1 MADTVRIG
9 DRDIP
14 LRDTWSTPQWLV
26 DRLDDRWGFGLD
38 AAATKDT
45 AIRPSSGNARL
56 DYLGPDHGDPD
67 RRDALGPLVWASV
80 DWPEGYPVFL
90 NPPFSQTG
98 GGLTAWVN
106 ACIAQATAGPVVA
119 ILPDTPSCRWFRR
132 AWESAYEVTLFDG
145 RVAFVPPPGVKTS
158 SPTGG
163 VVVFAWVP
171 RVDGPARVRW
181 ESLPGR
187 REVSDG

>member
-1 MADTVRIG
+1 VNETPKTIRIG

-14 LRDTWSTPQWLV
+14 LRDCWSTPEWLFE
-26 DRLDDRWGFGLD
+26 RLDARWGFGLD
-38 AAATKDT
+38 AAATFD
-45 AIRPSSGNARL
+45 SSMRGMP
-56 DYLGPDHGDPD
+56 YLGPDHIGVD
-67 RRDALGPLVWASV
+67 RRDALSRSLSWAACS
-80 DWPEGYPVFL
+80 DGAPVFC
-90 NPPFSQTG
+90 NPPFSQSG
-98 GGLTAWVN
+98 GGLTRWVE
-106 ACIAQATAGPVVA
+106 AFEAQGGEEVPVVA

-145 RVAFVPPPGVKTS
+145 RVAFVPPPGVKPS

-171 RVDGPARVRW
+171 HTSGPAKVRW